1 MGACVVE
8 HIIRYDNIFS
18 DFPFAHLV
26 VSDRSAVFVKHEHGE
41 IGFIDVD
48 TRHLFVRNHKDIVI
62 GRGNLNNAAFAYQR
76 RIFTSV
82 FVGESEFVSVGRIS
96 SVLVDVLLFFVRNG
110 KYGKLSVTVQLN
122 INACGVLIVHQNV
135 CSVLDS
141 ARGELFVVFNVKVAV
156 RVVDN
161 HANDV
166 LFVVY
171 NKVTALNRRAVVA
184 VEILR
189 HVAESV
195 QLQPAAVFRTIIAV
209 VSLVEAREQIV
220 VGCVKAD
227 KFEGKSAV
235 IGSEHP
241 NLRIV
246 HGSELGGF
254 FNRAFVNGFILA
266 VLYCVHRAALA
277 VKSKSLV

>member
-62 GRGNLNNAAFAYQR
+62 GRRNLNNAAFAYQR

-82 FVGESEFVSVGRIS
+82 FVGESELVSVGRIS
-96 SVLVDVLLFFVRNG
+96 SVFVDVLLFFVRNG
-110 KYGKLSVTVQLN
+110 KYGKLAVTVQLN

-135 CSVLDS
+135 CSVLGS
-141 ARGELFVVFNVKVAV
+141 ARGELFVVFNVKVTV

-195 QLQPAAVFRTIIAV
+195 QLQPAAVFRTIIAAK
-209 VSLVEAREQIV
+209 SLVVAREQIV

-246 HGSELGGF
+246 HGSKLGGF

-266 VLYCVHRAALA
+266 LFHGVNRAALA